1 MSHECSVKQLLKDL
15 PTHPFV
21 LGCGMQMGYAPGLPI
36 MQIRNEQL
44 CMMVP
49 FLRYKM
55 TGKTDQTLVYPI
67 HYAVTLRLPEG
78 QPVEYLDLSVDARFG
93 KIDLG
98 KPAGFF
104 RHKAV
109 QNLNREEY
117 QALREEL
124 FMEYDRLSAALL
136 YDEPYAQENEARM
149 CKLLQ
154 MLTEPALWPMYRTLD
169 PYFYQKYFE

>member
-44 CMMVP
+44 CMMA
-49 FLRYKM
+49 
-55 TGKTDQTLVYPI
+55 PI

-136 YDEPYAQENEARM
+136 YDEPYAQENEVRM